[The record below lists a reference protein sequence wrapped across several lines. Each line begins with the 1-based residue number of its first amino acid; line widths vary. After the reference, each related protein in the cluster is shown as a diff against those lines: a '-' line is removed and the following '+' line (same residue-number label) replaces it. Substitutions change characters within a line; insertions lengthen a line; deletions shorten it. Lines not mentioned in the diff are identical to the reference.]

1 MKLLLQATLDQ
12 EIRQRAE
19 AVRSR
24 KKMEAD
30 FNDLEI
36 SLATSQRHADES
48 QKTTKNLTLSIKD
61 LHVKLED
68 ITRATEDAREQ
79 VNFQA
84 IYQNFQIFRSRELLP
99 IDELD

>member
-1 MKLLLQATLDQ
+1 MDQ

-36 SLATSQRHADES
+36 SLATAQRHADDS

-68 ITRATEDAREQ
+68 ITRATEDAKEQ
-79 VNFQA
+79 VNYPTMVAGYEWLFSG
-84 IYQNFQIFRSRELLP
+84 YSRRKTRRANEH
-99 IDELD
+99 

>member
-1 MKLLLQATLDQ
+1 MLQATLDQ

-68 ITRATEDAREQ
+68 ITRATEDAKEQ
-79 VNFQA
+79 VNFS
-84 IYQNFQIFRSRELLP
+84 IYLNFQIFRSRELLP